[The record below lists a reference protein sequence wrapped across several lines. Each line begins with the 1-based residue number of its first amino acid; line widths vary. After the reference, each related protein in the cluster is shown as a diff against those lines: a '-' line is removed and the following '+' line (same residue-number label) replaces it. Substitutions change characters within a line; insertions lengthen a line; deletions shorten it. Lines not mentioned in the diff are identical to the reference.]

1 MFLTFPNLFTTTSQ
15 RTVSDLS
22 FYAYSDDNS
31 FLRNAGPSITWLIA
45 VIGLYVLLKICELLI
60 KKIQRVS

>member
-1 MFLTFPNLFTTTSQ
+1 MFLTFPNLFTTTPQ

-22 FYAYSDDNS
+22 FYAYSYDNN

-45 VIGLYVLLKICELLI
+45 VVGLYLVLKICELLI
-60 KKIQRVS
+60 KKVQKIT